1 MDAQGFERLSK
12 LVAQAPNRR
21 RMLGALGAGLGAAVL
36 GRQVATAG
44 SVGDEAFGFCAIPGS
59 ACSSNSKCCSG
70 KCQNGACGCTKRGK
84 YAIIGLIC
92 CSGKRK
98 KGKCK

>member
-12 LVAQAPNRR
+12 QVAAAPNRR

-36 GRQVATAG
+36 GRQAVAA
-44 SVGDEAFGFCAIPGS
+44 DEIEDDAFGFCRIPGDT
-59 ACSSNSKCCSG
+59 CGDGTQCCSH
-70 KCQNGACGCTKRGK
+70 KCRNGVCDCLKRGK
-84 YAIIGLIC
+84 YAFVGAIC
-92 CSGKRK
+92 CSGKKK

>member
-12 LVAQAPNRR
+12 QLATAPNRR
-21 RMLGALGAGLGAAVL
+21 RMLGVLGAGLGAAVL
-36 GRQVATAG
+36 GRQVANAK
-44 SVGDEAFGFCAIPGS
+44 SVEDEAFGFCRLPNDTCGD
-59 ACSSNSKCCSG
+59 NRQCCSH
-70 KCQNGACGCTKRGK
+70 KCSGGVCTCLKRGK
-84 YAIIGLIC
+84 YAFVGAVC

>member
-1 MDAQGFERLSK
+1 MDAQGIERLSK

-21 RMLGALGAGLGAAVL
+21 QMFGALGVGLGAVVL
-36 GRQVATAG
+36 GRE
-44 SVGDEAFGFCAIPGS
+44 VGAADEVEDDAFGFCRIPGA
-59 ACSSNSKCCSG
+59 ACSDDTQCCAHKCSG
-70 KCQNGACGCTKRGK
+70 GVCGCLKRGK
-84 YAIIGLIC
+84 YAFVGAIC

>member
-12 LVAQAPNRR
+12 LVAAAPSRR

-36 GRQVATAG
+36 GRQAVAAG
-44 SVGDEAFGFCAIPGS
+44 EVEDEVFGFCRLPG
-59 ACSSNSKCCSG
+59 AGCSDVTQCCSHRCSG
-70 KCQNGACGCTKRGK
+70 GVCGCLKRGK
-84 YAIIGLIC
+84 YAFTGLVC

>member
-12 LVAQAPNRR
+12 QVAQAPNRR

-36 GRQVATAG
+36 GRQVAAAG
-44 SVGDEAFGFCAIPGS
+44 SVEDEAFGFCKIPGDTCRDNTQF
-59 ACSSNSKCCSG
+59 CSHKFSG
-70 KCQNGACGCTKRGK
+70 GVRGCLNRNK
-84 YAIIGLIC
+84 YAFVGIIC

>member
-12 LVAQAPNRR
+12 QVAQAPNRR
-21 RMLGALGAGLGAAVL
+21 RMLGVLGAGFGAVVL
-36 GRQVATAG
+36 GRQVAAAG
-44 SVGDEAFGFCAIPGS
+44 SVEDEAFGFCKLPNDTCKDS
-59 ACSSNSKCCSG
+59 TQCCSH
-70 KCQNGACGCTKRGK
+70 KCVGGVCGCLKRGK
-84 YAIIGLIC
+84 YAFVGLVC

>member
-12 LVAQAPNRR
+12 QVAQAPNRR
-21 RMLGALGAGLGAAVL
+21 RMFGALGAGLGAAVL
-36 GRQVATAG
+36 GRQMVDAE
-44 SVGDEAFGFCAIPGS
+44 SVEGELFGFCQVPGDT
-59 ACSSNSKCCSG
+59 CRKKKDCCSH
-70 KCQNGACGCTKRGK
+70 KCNDGVCGCLKRGK
-84 YAIIGLIC
+84 YAFTGLIC

>member
-12 LVAQAPNRR
+12 QVAQAPNRR

-36 GRQVATAG
+36 GRQAVAA
-44 SVGDEAFGFCAIPGS
+44 DEVESEIFGFCAIPGS
-59 ACSSNSKCCSG
+59 SCGSNSKCCSG
-70 KCQNGACGCTKRGK
+70 KCQNGVCGCTKRGK

>member
-12 LVAQAPNRR
+12 QVAQAPNRR

-36 GRQVATAG
+36 GHQVAAAN
-44 SVGDEAFGFCAIPGS
+44 VEDEAFGLCALPGNP
-59 ACSSNSKCCSG
+59 CKDNSRCCSG
-70 KCQNGACGCTKRGK
+70 KCRDGTCRCTKRGR

-98 KGKCK
+98 KGKCT

>member
-12 LVAQAPNRR
+12 QIAQAPSRR
-21 RMLGALGAGLGAAVL
+21 AMLGALGVGLTGVAL
-36 GRQVATAG
+36 GRQAAAADVT
-44 SVGDEAFGFCAIPGS
+44 DEAFGLCELPGKPCKDS
-59 ACSSNSKCCSG
+59 TQCCSARCRDG
-70 KCQNGACGCTKRGK
+70 VCGCTKKGK

-92 CSGKRK
+92 CSGKKK

>member
-12 LVAQAPNRR
+12 QVAQAPTRR

-36 GRQVATAG
+36 GRQMATAE
-44 SVGDEAFGFCAIPGS
+44 SVEDEAFGFCRLPNDT
-59 ACSSNSKCCSG
+59 CSDGTQCCSRRCRG
-70 KCQNGACGCTKRGK
+70 GVCDCIRRGRYAFVGAV
-84 YAIIGLIC
+84 C
-92 CSGKRK
+92 CSGKRR

>member
-12 LVAQAPNRR
+12 QVAAAPTRR
-21 RMLGALGAGLGAAVL
+21 HMLGALGAGLGAAVL
-36 GRQVATAG
+36 GRQAVAG
-44 SVGDEAFGFCAIPGS
+44 SVEDEAFGFCRLPNDTCTDGTQ
-59 ACSSNSKCCSG
+59 CCSH
-70 KCQNGACGCTKRGK
+70 KCSGGVCTCLKRGR
-84 YAIIGLIC
+84 YAFVGAVC

>member
-12 LVAQAPNRR
+12 LVAAAPTRR

-36 GRQVATAG
+36 GREVVAAA
-44 SVGDEAFGFCAIPGS
+44 SVEEEAFGFCRIPG
-59 ACSSNSKCCSG
+59 ATCSKKSQCCSH
-70 KCQNGACGCTKRGK
+70 KCKDGVCGCLKRGK
-84 YAIIGLIC
+84 YAFVSLLC

>member
-12 LVAQAPNRR
+12 QVAQAPNRR

-44 SVGDEAFGFCAIPGS
+44 SVEDEAFGFCKIPGDT
-59 ACSSNSKCCSG
+59 CKDNTQCCSH
-70 KCQNGACGCTKRGK
+70 KCRGGVCGCIKRGK
-84 YAIIGLIC
+84 YAFVSLLC